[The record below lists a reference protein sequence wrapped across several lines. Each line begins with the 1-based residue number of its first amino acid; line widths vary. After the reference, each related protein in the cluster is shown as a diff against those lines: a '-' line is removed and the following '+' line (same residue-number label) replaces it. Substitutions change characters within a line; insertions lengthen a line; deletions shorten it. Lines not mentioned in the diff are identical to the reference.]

1 MTICRKEEH
10 VFRIGVLA
18 LAVLGVALVLSL
30 NAVADESNMSPR
42 ELELKKFDE
51 AEKYFAQ
58 PGPGNTEWDNQYRSL
73 LQTNENAVS
82 KRYPSHAD
90 AVAQIRADA
99 AKGPEQLK
107 MHKHYVLFIV
117 HASSKYR
124 PQEATDWLRKL
135 WGDLVA
141 LQFGEEPKPSQPVEK
156 PKEEKLPFDGDP
168 RLNIYRDVVYGKI
181 DPKLQN
187 LDAYIVKSDKPTPV
201 LIEVHGGGWRRGE
214 KNAFDSY
221 GGLIEKVL
229 DSGISVVSIN
239 YRLTPE
245 SQFPAQE
252 EDMGRAVQFIRSKA
266 KEWNIDPANR
276 IASIGG
282 SAGAHLSAWI
292 GLRDDMAN
300 HESHD
305 PVERL
310 STRLTC
316 FVDRSGPMDLT
327 RVKPTVL
334 SKAEGRGEDFSNA
347 FTQAFGATNESYE
360 NDPEIKKRVRDA
372 SPLFY
377 VTPDDPPAFI
387 MHLGP
392 KEWQGKDHPPVP
404 DMIND
409 PHSYLHGV
417 LLADAME
424 AAGIEI
430 VRYIKP
436 DIAQNREKGTEAI
449 LAFLKKHF
457 KME

>member
-1 MTICRKEEH
+1 MIKH
-10 VFRIGVLA
+10 FLLLA
-18 LAVLGVALVLSL
+18 
-30 NAVADESNMSPR
+30 AVASLAFAVTLMAYAEEGSEAEMSPR

-58 PGPGNTEWDNQYRSL
+58 PGPKDTEWDNQYRSL
-73 LQTNENAVS
+73 IQLNDNAVS
-82 KRYPSHAD
+82 KGFPSHAD

-117 HASSKYR
+117 HGSKKYR
-124 PQEATDWLRKL
+124 PDEATQWLRKL
-135 WGDLVA
+135 WFDLVA
-141 LQFGEEPKPSQPVEK
+141 LEFGEEPGPAAPVEASM
-156 PKEEKLPFDGDP
+156 PEEKEHPFEGDP
-168 RLNIYRDVVYGKI
+168 RLTIYRDVAYSKI

-187 LDAYIVKSDKPTPV
+187 LDAYILKSEKPTPV

-214 KNAFDSY
+214 KNAFGSY
-221 GGLIEKVL
+221 GGLIEKVR

-245 SQFPAQE
+245 SQFPAQV
-252 EDMGRAVQFIRSKA
+252 EDMARAVQFIRSKA
-266 KEWNIDPANR
+266 KEWNIDPAR

-292 GLRDDMAN
+292 GLHDDMAN
-300 HESHD
+300 PESDD
-305 PVERL
+305 PIERL

-327 RVKPTVL
+327 RVRPTIL
-334 SKAEGRGEDFSNA
+334 SGREARGEDFANA
-347 FTQAFGATNESYE
+347 FTQGFGTTNEGYE
-360 NDPEIKKRVRDA
+360 TDPEVKKRVRDA

-387 MHLGP
+387 MHNGP
-392 KEWQGKDHPPVP
+392 AEWQTRDHPPVP

-409 PHSYLHGV
+409 PHSYLHGA

-424 AAGIEI
+424 DAGIEV

-436 DIAQNREKGTEAI
+436 DIAQNREKGTEAT
-449 LAFLKKHF
+449 LAFLKKHL
-457 KME
+457 KIE